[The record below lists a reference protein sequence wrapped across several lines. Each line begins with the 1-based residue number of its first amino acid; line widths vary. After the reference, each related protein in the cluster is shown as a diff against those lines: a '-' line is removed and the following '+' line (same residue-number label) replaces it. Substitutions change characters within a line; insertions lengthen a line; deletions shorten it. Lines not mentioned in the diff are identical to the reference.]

1 MNRSLRFH
9 DLFLNLAIACLL
21 WSCAQVRGISGGE
34 KDLNPPIVIRAS
46 PPNQSTNFSGNTITL
61 TFDEYVQAG
70 SLLQNLIISPPLTKT
85 PRLNIKGKSII
96 LTIPEELKASTT
108 YVFQFGDGISD
119 VNEANMLTEFAY
131 VLSTGTAI
139 DSLQVSGSV
148 IEAWTGLPVKGM
160 KAMLFDAAIRRDS
173 IGQKPLYFSKT
184 DASGAFVIP
193 FLKSGEYRIELLE
206 DLNNNFAFDAGE
218 KLAFQYETLNPIDST
233 SKNLKFEAS
242 TPKPFPLLIND
253 VYTDSSGFFAF
264 TWPIW
269 FDLPEVRMADS
280 ELKVIQLR
288 KENSDTVYH
297 WIEGKPVGKE
307 LMAFVEYPEMEN
319 DSLDV
324 LFFARNNRP
333 FADLLPIESKI
344 NYDQK
349 FELFSRQKIAD
360 ILQDNMV
367 MLVDSIRTDPE
378 ITLHAD
384 SNKISVFYDWQE
396 NVSYK
401 LIFASGGVFAQDK
414 STNDSLVY
422 NVQFN
427 KKADFGSL
435 TWNFKETQMIG
446 NVFILTDAD
455 GKTVFSSILDEN
467 HKLNIINLKP
477 GDYTARVFRD
487 DSTNMIWDP
496 IDYQSLSLSEPISVY
511 PDKIQVRANWEI
523 VLEW

>member
-1 MNRSLRFH
+1 
-9 DLFLNLAIACLL
+9 
-21 WSCAQVRGISGGE
+21 
-34 KDLNPPIVIRAS
+34 
-46 PPNQSTNFSGNTITL
+46 
-61 TFDEYVQAG
+61 
-70 SLLQNLIISPPLTKT
+70 
-85 PRLNIKGKSII
+85 
-96 LTIPEELKASTT
+96 
-108 YVFQFGDGISD
+108 
-119 VNEANMLTEFAY
+119 
-131 VLSTGTAI
+131 
-139 DSLQVSGSV
+139 
-148 IEAWTGLPVKGM
+148 
-160 KAMLFDAAIRRDS
+160 
-173 IGQKPLYFSKT
+173 
-184 DASGAFVIP
+184 
-193 FLKSGEYRIELLE
+193 
-206 DLNNNFAFDAGE
+206 
-218 KLAFQYETLNPIDST
+218 
-233 SKNLKFEAS
+233 
-242 TPKPFPLLIND
+242 
-253 VYTDSSGFFAF
+253 
-264 TWPIW
+264 
-269 FDLPEVRMADS
+269 VRMADP

-319 DSLDV
+319 DSLDL
-324 LFFARNNRP
+324 LFFARNNAP

-467 HKLNIINLKP
+467 LKLNIINLKP
-477 GDYTARVFRD
+477 GNYTARVFRD